1 MYSQLTQWQLYS
13 KVPAVLS
20 KYRKWVKAVRAGK
33 PVLGVYRKGK
43 WFVAVP
49 NEDKPGSTLIEVPF
63 QNKPEITN
71 GNVRSSRTGISKDRS
86 GVNPK

>member
-1 MYSQLTQWQLYS
+1 MYAQVTQWQLYN
-13 KVPAVLS
+13 KVPAMLS

-63 QNKPEITN
+63 QNKPETTN
-71 GNVRSSRTGISKDRS
+71 DRSSRAGISKDRA